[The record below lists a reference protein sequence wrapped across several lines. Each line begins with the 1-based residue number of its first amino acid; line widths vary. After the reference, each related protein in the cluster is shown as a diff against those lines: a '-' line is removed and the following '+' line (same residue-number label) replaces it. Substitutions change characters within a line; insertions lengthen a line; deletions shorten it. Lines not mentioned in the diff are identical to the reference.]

1 MPNLNA
7 TVDGHNKTILEN
19 TLPPKKK
26 KNHAIIWKKNI
37 AQWEEPASMKIF
49 LLYAKV
55 SCGDKKYKP
64 KLYKEICATTFKK
77 RYSNQ
82 NIILMR
88 KKAITIQI
96 HLQNTWN

>member
-1 MPNLNA
+1 MRGDCL
-7 TVDGHNKTILEN
+7 VEN
-19 TLPPKKK
+19 V
-26 KNHAIIWKKNI
+26 
-37 AQWEEPASMKIF
+37 
-49 LLYAKV
+49 LLYYAKI
-55 SCGDKKYKP
+55 SCHNEKYKP

-96 HLQNTWN
+96 HLQNT

>member
-1 MPNLNA
+1 
-7 TVDGHNKTILEN
+7 
-19 TLPPKKK
+19 
-26 KNHAIIWKKNI
+26 
-37 AQWEEPASMKIF
+37 MKIF

-82 NIILMR
+82 KIILMR

-96 HLQNTWN
+96 HLQNT